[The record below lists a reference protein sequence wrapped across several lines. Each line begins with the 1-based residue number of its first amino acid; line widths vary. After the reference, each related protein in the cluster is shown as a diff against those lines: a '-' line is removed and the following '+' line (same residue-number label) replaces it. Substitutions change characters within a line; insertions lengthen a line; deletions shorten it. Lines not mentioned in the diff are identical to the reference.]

1 MKASLFAGYQ
11 DGGCC
16 FFCCGTHGHVMVRW
30 VEREELAAA
39 LLKFSSECRVAKEIA
54 VIDECQY
61 TDEER
66 RALIRQHMWQ
76 AAPQRLNIL
85 RTQFNQ
91 PTGRSIPSRLLPRA
105 RPDSSFAV
113 SSHDAMRV

>member
-1 MKASLFAGYQ
+1 L
-11 DGGCC
+11 
-16 FFCCGTHGHVMVRW
+16 
-30 VEREELAAA
+30 
-39 LLKFSSECRVAKEIA
+39 
-54 VIDECQY
+54 IDEYQY

-76 AAPQRLNIL
+76 AAPQRLKIL

-91 PTGRSIPSRLLPRA
+91 PTGRSKPSRLLPRA

-113 SSHDAMRV
+113 SSHDAMRVWIRWKTYNVVRCSLKSVDSLEDGDEMKLRR